1 MIFIDYH
8 YLEGCLLVNLVCNMK
23 TFNVTHS
30 EIESHR
36 REVKKPQKISKWDNE
51 NAKKKNNHENGRK
64 CKGRNLRKTSM

>member
-51 NAKKKNNHENGRK
+51 NAKKK
-64 CKGRNLRKTSM
+64 